1 MEEATWQGMWVNP
14 RSWVH
19 PLVDSQQGNRDF
31 SLTTARKCLLLMTS
45 EFAKG
50 PYIQM
55 RTTAPANTFIS
66 VH

>member
-1 MEEATWQGMWVNP
+1 
-14 RSWVH
+14 
-19 PLVDSQQGNRDF
+19 
-31 SLTTARKCLLLMTS
+31 MTS

-66 VH
+66 VHWGPKQRIKLYLDFWPSETVVKVMGIIIILNINLLILIEG